1 MDEKEFISIVP
12 NLRQVALNAA
22 GGTGADV
29 AEAEDIAQEV
39 VIRLWQM
46 RQRLENISSINGYTA
61 AIARNMT
68 ISGFRR
74 SQREA
79 ARKAFFTLEEGSA
92 SPEDALVMHDD
103 EKLLEAELE
112 KLPSTEYEVLRLR
125 QVELRSGKEI
135 ADILGIT
142 EASVRTLL
150 SRARR
155 RLLEEI
161 KKKR

>member
-12 NLRQVALNAA
+12 HLRQVALKAA

-39 VIRLWQM
+39 MIRLWQM
-46 RQRLENISSINGYTA
+46 RQRLENISSIDGFA
-61 AIARNMT
+61 ATIARHLA
-68 ISGFRR
+68 ISGYRK
-74 SQREA
+74 SQMENGRI
-79 ARKAFFTLEEGSA
+79 AFFRLEAETA
-92 SPEDALVMHDD
+92 SPEDALVMNDD

-112 KLPSTEYEVLRLR
+112 KLPPTEYEVLRLR

-161 KKKR
+161 KKRR